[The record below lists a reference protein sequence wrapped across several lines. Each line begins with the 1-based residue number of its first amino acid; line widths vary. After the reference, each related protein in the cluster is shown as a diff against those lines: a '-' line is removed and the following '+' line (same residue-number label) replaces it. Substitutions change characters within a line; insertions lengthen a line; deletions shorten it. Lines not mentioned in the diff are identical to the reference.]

1 MGKFYY
7 IPKHLRTKP
16 DKYTCQKLH
25 AQKRFR
31 ERYNK
36 ELLDSEYLELLEM
49 VGRSEHLGR
58 VSRQK
63 SLKTMLFKEQR
74 IWFVYDKS
82 EKTIST
88 FLTQKQA
95 IENYYIQL
103 TDQQYKKFELE
114 ELKKK
119 YPDPS
124 KP

>member
-25 AQKRFR
+25 AQKRFK

-36 ELLDSEYLELLEM
+36 ELLDSEYLQLLEM
-49 VGRSEHLGR
+49 VGQSEHLGR

-63 SLKTMLFKEQR
+63 SLKTILFKEQR

-82 EKTIST
+82 EKTICT
-88 FLTQKQA
+88 FLTKDQA
-95 IENYYIQL
+95 IGNYYVQL
-103 TDQQYKKFELE
+103 SDKNLKKFELE